1 MKRALTLLFLL
12 TIAALACRANVEA
25 SPPTPT
31 APAPVSSIVAPTQQV
46 TINSHFGVI
55 TSGGKRPDIIGYLT
69 DLGASWTRV
78 NIHLDGND
86 PDLTQ
91 FLDAGINIVVTIAN
105 RDPSNVDTPYGS
117 LSEWPNAG
125 FPFKS
130 KEAYQDKVR
139 AVLSPLVSYLG
150 HGQQIW
156 VQAENEVSDAGLNP
170 KSKYW
175 RGDTNQYLAQ
185 LHVLYEAVKSLN
197 PNIPVVLSSFPSE
210 SLDKALDSSDPLHGY
225 AVTHMQRLLTDGQ
238 YDAADL
244 HFYGCVEDIPAKVAW
259 IKANMPA
266 DKLWISTENGG
277 PDYRCAST
285 PHHWDE
291 NPAAYEQKQAE
302 QVAARLN
309 ACRNN
314 GGSICLWFSLFDL
327 KNEVDVFSHMGLLD
341 PRMNPPA
348 QKPAYQA
355 FKTFIEGQK

>member
-1 MKRALTLLFLL
+1 MRRTLVFLFLL
-12 TIAALACRANVEA
+12 TMLALACRANAGTSLPTPAAPVPVSPTV
-25 SPPTPT
+25 SPPQ
-31 APAPVSSIVAPTQQV
+31 PVAV
-46 TINSHFGVI
+46 NSPFGVM
-55 TSGGKRPDIIGYLT
+55 TSGGRRPDTIGYLS
-69 DLGASWTRV
+69 DLGVSWTRV
-78 NIHLDGND
+78 NIDLDGND
-86 PDLTQ
+86 PDLTPY
-91 FLDAGINIVVTIAN
+91 LTAHINLVITIAN

-117 LSEWPNAG
+117 LTEWPNAG

-139 AVLSPLVSYLG
+139 AVLSPLVPYLD

-175 RGDTNQYLAQ
+175 RGDTDQYLAQ
-185 LHVLYEAVKSLN
+185 LQTLYEAVKSLN

-210 SLDKALDSSDPLHGY
+210 SLDKALDSSDPLHRY

-259 IKANMPA
+259 VKANMPA

-285 PHHWDE
+285 PLHWNE
-291 NPAAYEQKQAE
+291 NPAAYEQQQAE
-302 QVAARLN
+302 QVSSRLT
-309 ACRNN
+309 ACRAN

-327 KNEVDVFSHMGLLD
+327 KGEVDVFTHMGLLD
-341 PRMNPPA
+341 SRVFPPA

-355 FKTFIEGQK
+355 FKAFIQNQK